1 MEKPEIKPE
10 EDRKKKIDIKIQM
23 ILKEIIDSEKK
34 YVKTLTTIVEVEGL
48 VKIDKQFFER
58 SIDFHFQLWTK
69 LNLQAVGLD
78 SWVQAALK
86 SILKGDPIFESAA
99 RFFIIIIKFIL
110 KSIFGIKIYE
120 KNSLTTKK
128 ISFSKADFW

>member
-58 SIDFHFQLWTK
+58 SIDFHLIQNFEQ
-69 LNLQAVGLD
+69 NLTPRLSG
-78 SWVQAALK
+78 
-86 SILKGDPIFESAA
+86 
-99 RFFIIIIKFIL
+99 
-110 KSIFGIKIYE
+110 
-120 KNSLTTKK
+120 
-128 ISFSKADFW
+128 